1 MITKFRQKI
10 VPSITKTNLTSIQ
23 PSKRFKPKF
32 QPKPNIFKYI
42 IPTRS
47 QTLINTS
54 IITKHDKYQEQKLK
68 KEKITNNIIDFLKKK
83 HTHNLVPTRDVLQP
97 CERGRVT
104 RILVA
109 REGHA
114 RWKRKLRA
122 TSAKECS
129 TNEAIWQKSRST
141 IYRPSPI
148 VLRSNAYA
156 ATGGIWINATTNE
169 IWVLQ
174 FLDLCF
180 LLGLDLDLTLD
191 LDLL

>member
-129 TNEAIWQKSRST
+129 TNESNMAKIQIHNLSAIT
-141 IYRPSPI
+141 YRAPQQR
-148 VLRSNAYA
+148 LRRH
-156 ATGGIWINATTNE
+156 GR
-169 IWVLQ
+169 
-174 FLDLCF
+174 
-180 LLGLDLDLTLD
+180 DLDQRYH
-191 LDLL
+191 